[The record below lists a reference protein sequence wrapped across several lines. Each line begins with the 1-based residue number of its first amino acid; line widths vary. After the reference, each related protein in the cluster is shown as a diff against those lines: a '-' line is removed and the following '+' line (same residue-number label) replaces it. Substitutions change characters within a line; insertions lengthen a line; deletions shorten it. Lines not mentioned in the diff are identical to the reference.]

1 MTWRNRAR
9 RGGRRAWEFTRSSG
23 ARVQR
28 VVSQKATHARQKGA
42 QVARKV
48 IGAQLAAGLS
58 NDRRGPF
65 QRESPRDMMRRSA
78 ESVVLPEGDR
88 AWREGYRDVARE
100 FVPGIDPAPQPAPL
114 RPAPWPGVPAAKASG
129 PEPDAPEAGG

>member
-1 MTWRNRAR
+1 MTWRSRAR
-9 RGGRRAWEFTRSSG
+9 RGGRRAWEFTRTSG
-23 ARVQR
+23 ERVQR
-28 VVSQKATHARQKGA
+28 VVSQKAAHARQKGQ

-48 IGAQLAAGLS
+48 LGAQLAARL
-58 NDRRGPF
+58 PEHLL
-65 QRESPRDMMRRSA
+65 RESA
-78 ESVVLPEGDR
+78 ESVVLPQGDR

>member
-1 MTWRNRAR
+1 MTWRSRAR

-23 ARVQR
+23 ERVQR
-28 VVSQKATHARQKGA
+28 VVSQKAAHARQKGQ

-48 IGAQLAAGLS
+48 LGAQLAARL
-58 NDRRGPF
+58 PEHLL
-65 QRESPRDMMRRSA
+65 RESA
-78 ESVVLPEGDR
+78 ESVVLPQGDR